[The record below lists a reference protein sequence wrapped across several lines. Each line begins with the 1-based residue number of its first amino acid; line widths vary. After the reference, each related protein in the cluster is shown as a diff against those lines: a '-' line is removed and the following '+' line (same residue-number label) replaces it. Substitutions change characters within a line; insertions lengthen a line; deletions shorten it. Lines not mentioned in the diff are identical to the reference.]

1 MKTHRRFCY
10 RRSGNLRL
18 GIESLEPRLAL
29 AVYTVTNGNDSGPG
43 SLRTAVEAA
52 TSSIGVADT
61 IRFASGVTDIRL
73 TSASLDIGDSAR
85 TTIQATGVTIR
96 RATTVDVPL
105 FSIFVVE
112 GNLSLVGGRLTGG
125 HGSAG
130 LGGGALLGMGTVK
143 LDGVTIVNN
152 SSSGSG
158 GGVSI
163 AVPTGSLEVNNS
175 TISSNSADG
184 SGGGIFSLSPTTIS
198 GSRIGGNFSGSIG
211 GGVYL
216 SSSGTIVGS
225 FVINNESI
233 MQGGGL
239 FIAAD
244 FRKTIELK
252 STTIADNTA
261 GSVGGGLVTDGS
273 VQMIDMQILRNTVA
287 QAGGGIF
294 AAEGNLDI
302 NNSTIS
308 QNESAIGGGIY
319 NSIGVLIEILD
330 STVRGNVASLDGGG
344 IFNVGFVSTDR
355 TTISGNRAGERG
367 GGVFNLNTDPSRF
380 TTDFTA
386 INTTIS
392 GNQAEDAGGI
402 YSSGNLVLLQSTVA
416 FNRGD
421 TVTGGINTTA
431 TEFFINTIVSN
442 NTVGQSA
449 NTLPSDI
456 VGTVDTASFNLVG
469 HSGSS
474 GGIVNGVGGNLVGVD
489 PLLGPLRN
497 NGGVTQTHAIAPT
510 SRAVNRGDTSN
521 QFGQFDQRGAARK
534 QLGRA
539 DIGAYEVQPTLVKT
553 GNTFVFTDHDN
564 RPNDIVLSVDN
575 AGNLQITNRA
585 NPIVVS
591 ATSVRSTFELGVA
604 AGDRIV
610 INTGGDRDRV
620 FVDYRRT
627 FPAFS
632 GIITANLGAGSD
644 SLVVSGNANYILN
657 NTSLSISGGVSGRV
671 NHSGVELAILQ
682 SGSGNNRV
690 DARAFSGTTVLDGG
704 TGNDVILGGSGRNIL
719 IGGLGAD
726 RITGGINEDIIIG
739 GRTTLDILAAAFASL
754 ATEWASTKSY
764 TDRINRLRGGI
775 GLPAGTRL
783 DSATVPADTEV
794 DVLFGAGG
802 TDWFWAFGADQL
814 SDRLVAERLR

>member
-1 MKTHRRFCY
+1 
-10 RRSGNLRL
+10 
-18 GIESLEPRLAL
+18 LAL

-216 SSSGTIVGS
+216 SSSGTFVGS

-456 VGTVDTASFNLVG
+456 VGTVDTASFSLVG

-575 AGNLQITNRA
+575 AGNLQITDRA

-632 GIITANLGAGSD
+632 GIINANLGAGSD

-690 DARAFSGTTVLDGG
+690 DARGFSGTTVLDGG

-739 GRTTLDILAAAFASL
+739 GRTTLDILGAAFASL